1 MPKNYY
7 EVLGVSRTAS
17 QEEIKKTY
25 RRMARQY
32 HPDLN
37 PGDKAA
43 EAKFKD
49 VVEAYETLSNP
60 ELRKEYDEKGRS
72 KTAEKPSQKKSEASS
87 DVFTQD
93 IYDQM
98 MEHFQDF
105 FDVEKQAKAKAES
118 AAKKR
123 NPLDAGDL
131 FQSYFGSVGKQ
142 KK

>member
-49 VVEAYETLSNP
+49 IVEAYETLSNP
-60 ELRKEYDEKGRS
+60 ELRKKYDEKSSGE
-72 KTAEKPSQKKSEASS
+72 TVEKPSQKKSEASS

-98 MEHFQDF
+98 MGHFKDF
-105 FDVEKQAKAKAES
+105 FDVVKQAKAKAES

>member
-25 RRMARQY
+25 RRTARQY

-37 PGDKAA
+37 PGDQAA
-43 EAKFKD
+43 EAQFKD
-49 VVEAYETLSNP
+49 IVEAYETLSNP
-60 ELRKEYDEKGRS
+60 ELRKKYDEKSSGE
-72 KTAEKPSQKKSEASS
+72 TVEKPSQKKSEASS

-98 MEHFQDF
+98 MGHFKDF